1 MKVKT
6 GKVEKNIQCELRS
19 GSVRFSVEVYPL
31 KKSQLTFDL
40 DEYEQG
46 LMWARRERVALL
58 EQKAAAKA
66 PVAPPAPVLEPG
78 TTPDHVFIKDILD
91 NYRVNVLPALAGA
104 AADRSRLKRLDE
116 WFGHLTIRELKKPVL
131 TKWLADRT
139 DGLLG
144 SGRSSDPKLTKHERY
159 ALKKAG
165 EAEKVKPL
173 PLVKPSSQT
182 MRHELVLMR
191 RALTSYLHTHDLFE
205 AHAMW
210 LASQPIMRF
219 DLPDQSKP
227 RTVRVNETGLAA
239 LLGHVDNP
247 AQRAYIGLAI
257 MTTLRRGEMCSLEWS
272 DIDLTRNVVTLKAP
286 GHERK
291 TKVVAR
297 EIPLLPPAVDVLK
310 RYGVKSEGKLFPITP
325 SGISQAF
332 RRAADKAGLSK
343 LRLHDLR
350 REGIS
355 RMRDRLGASLE
366 DIAVFSGHQDIL
378 TLQKHYVNENAEL
391 VGNRMAQHPA
401 MDKMMSAT

>member
-40 DEYEQG
+40 DKYEAG

-58 EQKAAAKA
+58 EQKAAAKV

-78 TTPDHVFIKDILD
+78 TTPDHVLIKDILD
-91 NYRVNVLPALAGA
+91 NYRVNVLPTLSGA
-104 AADRSRLKRLDE
+104 AADRSRLKRLEE
-116 WFGHLTIRELKKPVL
+116 WFGHLTIRELTQPVL
-131 TKWLADRT
+131 RKWKADRKE
-139 DGLLG
+139 GLLG
-144 SGRSSDPKLTKHERY
+144 SGRSSDPTKTKHERHQ
-159 ALKKAG
+159 LKKAG
-165 EAEKVKPL
+165 KEDEVDPL

-191 RALTSYLHTHDLFE
+191 RALTAYLKEHNLFD
-205 AHAMW
+205 ANSVW
-210 LASQPIMRF
+210 LASQPVMCTK
-219 DLPDQSKP
+219 LPAASEP
-227 RTVRVNETGLAA
+227 RTVRVNEEGLSA
-239 LLGHVDNP
+239 LLEHIDNP
-247 AQRAYIGLAI
+247 AQRAYVGLAI
-257 MTTLRRGEMCSLEWS
+257 MTTLRRSEMCSLDWK
-272 DIDLTRNVVTLKAP
+272 DVDMKRRVVTLKAP

-291 TKVVAR
+291 TKVVPR
-297 EIPLLPPAVDVLK
+297 QIPLLPPALEILK
-310 RYGVKSEGKLFPITP
+310 RYGVQSEGKLFPITP
-325 SGISQAF
+325 SGISQAL
-332 RRAADKAGLSK
+332 RRAADKAGLRE

-378 TLQKHYVNENAEL
+378 TLQKHYVREDAEL
-391 VGNRMAQHPA
+391 VGNRMAQNPA
-401 MDKMMSAT
+401 VDRMISAT

>member
-1 MKVKT
+1 MKVKSGT
-6 GKVEKNIQCELRS
+6 VEKNIYCEVRS
-19 GSVRFSVEVYPL
+19 GAVRFSVEVYPL
-31 KKSQLTFDL
+31 KKIQQTFDL
-40 DEYEQG
+40 AEYEKG

-58 EQKAAAKA
+58 EQKSASKA
-66 PVAPPAPVLEPG
+66 PVAPPAPVIEPG
-78 TTPDHVFIKDILD
+78 TTPDSVLIKDILD
-91 NYRVNVLPALAGA
+91 SYRVNVLPGLSGA
-104 AADRSRLKRLDE
+104 AADKSRLKRLE
-116 WFGHLTIRELKKPVL
+116 GWFGHLTILELKKPVL
-131 TKWLADRT
+131 TKWLAHRT
-139 DGLLG
+139 EGLLG

-165 EAEKVKPL
+165 KPEKVEPL

-191 RALTSYLHTHDLFE
+191 RALTAYLHTHDLFD
-205 AHAMW
+205 AHAGW
-210 LASQPIMRF
+210 LTSQPIMRF
-219 DLPDQSKP
+219 DLPDQSEP
-227 RTVRVNETGLAA
+227 RTVRVNEPGLAA
-239 LLGHVDNP
+239 LLEHVDNP

-257 MTTLRRGEMCSLEWS
+257 MTTLRRGEMCSLDWE
-272 DIDLTRNVVTLKAP
+272 DIDLARNVVTLKAP

-297 EIPLLPPAVDVLK
+297 QIPLLPPAVDVLK

-332 RRAADKAGLSK
+332 RRAADKAGLSN

-378 TLQKHYVNENAEL
+378 TLQKHYVNEDAEL
-391 VGNRMAQHPA
+391 VGNRMAQQA
-401 MDKMMSAT
+401 GMDKMIPAI